1 MNKDLEQMFNIKLTK
16 CCCENCHF
24 NQEGI
29 CKFNNELIKESKE
42 CDYFIDK
49 EIVFETVYKT
59 AMEMKKIKNMI
70 EKPDFQKKMDVF
82 IERSQDLKEQ
92 KSLEEHAKQLEEN
105 FEELFDGVN
114 VFGRA
119 KEEIL
124 KELTLYKDFAKLFFD
139 VFELKYE
146 NDKFTLTLKPYEQY
160 NIENINLKVCIT
172 KKDADKILKVAE
184 LLEQENDIQ

>member
-1 MNKDLEQMFNIKLTK
+1 MNKDLEQIFNIRLTK

-29 CKFNNELIKESKE
+29 CKFNNELIKESKK

-59 AMEMKKIKNMI
+59 AMEMKKIKNTI

-92 KSLEEHAKQLEEN
+92 KSLEEHTQNLETN
-105 FEELFDGVN
+105 FNELFDGVN

-119 KEEIL
+119 KDEIIELL
-124 KELTLYKDFAKLFFD
+124 KEFALPLITVFIDGKMHYVDYKFYVEFCKNIGLQPIVTKEKFDFVRKLYK
-139 VFELKYE
+139 
-146 NDKFTLTLKPYEQY
+146 ND
-160 NIENINLKVCIT
+160 
-172 KKDADKILKVAE
+172 
-184 LLEQENDIQ
+184 